1 MPRSLRTSVGGVAY
15 HVLNR
20 ANARASLFDSD
31 DDYQAFECV
40 LVQRQSVVENG
51 SSLIM
56 TCRRKPAVVRGG

>member
-1 MPRSLRTSVGGVAY
+1 MLRPLRTSVGGVAY

-31 DDYQAFECV
+31 EAWTD
-40 LVQRQSVVENG
+40 SVENGSVENG

-56 TCRRKPAVVRGG
+56 ICRRKPAVVRGG